1 MAGDRHLYMILHPN
15 HSLIASQLDP
25 ERFIRHYIQGSTRYL
40 EGRLV
45 FAEVDESFRNPYFG
59 IDGAFAQLKPHE
71 DGSPKATKFIASYR
85 VLEHMDLDAIGTLY
99 YCNSTGDYV
108 ALEPGTEEHKSRGDE
123 MRIILEINPV
133 RFIVLTKHDFAE
145 FAGYITDSANPK
157 GAPKAFYTQ
166 LELSVDEFTRE
177 YDESPFVSS
186 YIPGIHPARLRD
198 AVAEVKR
205 TPGKLLKGISLDCPI
220 DRISYKLLRHGFMFA
235 QAGKTKFYP
244 LLPLDEV
251 ERRFYKFWKTM

>member
-1 MAGDRHLYMILHPN
+1 
-15 HSLIASQLDP
+15 
-25 ERFIRHYIQGSTRYL
+25 
-40 EGRLV
+40 
-45 FAEVDESFRNPYFG
+45 
-59 IDGAFAQLKPHE
+59 
-71 DGSPKATKFIASYR
+71 
-85 VLEHMDLDAIGTLY
+85 
-99 YCNSTGDYV
+99 
-108 ALEPGTEEHKSRGDE
+108 
-123 MRIILEINPV
+123 
-133 RFIVLTKHDFAE
+133 
-145 FAGYITDSANPK
+145 
-157 GAPKAFYTQ
+157 Q